1 MTTLAYTPAALPSQL
16 LAYIVES
23 YWDTRGGSIPKPMI
37 AEKPLPQYQ
46 RVDARNM
53 GDTVLFQ
60 LDGFREEYITI
71 AYQHRALYADVS
83 AEFNVFTSRQRF
95 YDMVEEVRRIIF
107 SKQFRPTDILLD
119 GFEGY
124 ADSTALNSTWSSAA
138 NATLTLR
145 TDTRKY
151 GTNAMRAVISGG
163 NGDIYRGFPTYMHGT
178 TDWDLRPY
186 PQRLKKITFFAKI
199 DSGSDSIGV
208 TLRDASNRAGLYRTW
223 NKTIDTTGWAEY
235 AVDLTSSADASAGTW
250 DASLIDEIAF
260 TNLATGRTF
269 DIDHIDLSTTE
280 FQFLQYISFNEKVDN
295 FQYFQG
301 TLKAQ
306 FRSHGEAVSQLS

>member
-1 MTTLAYTPAALPSQL
+1 MTTLAYTPSALPSQL
-16 LAYIVES
+16 LANMVES
-23 YWDTRGGSIPKPMI
+23 YWDTRGGNIPKPMI

-53 GDTVLFQ
+53 GDTILFQ

-71 AYQHRALYADVS
+71 AYQHRALYADIS

-95 YDMVEEVRRIIF
+95 YDMIDEVRRIIF
-107 SKQFRPTDILLD
+107 SKQFTPTDILLD

-124 ADSTALNSTWSSAA
+124 SDSTALNSTWSSAA

-163 NGDIYRGFPTYMHGT
+163 NGDIYRAFPTYMHGT
-178 TDWDLRPY
+178 TEWNLRPY
-186 PQRLKKITFFAKI
+186 PQRLKKITFYAKI
-199 DSGSDSIGV
+199 DSGSDVIGV
-208 TLRDASNRAGLYRTW
+208 TLRDASNRSGLYRTW
-223 NKTIDTTGWAEY
+223 NVT
-235 AVDLTSSADASAGTW
+235 VDSTDWTSRTVNLSSTANASAGTW
-250 DASLIDEIAF
+250 DPTLIDEIAF
-260 TNLATGRTF
+260 TNLANGRTF
-269 DIDHIDLSTTE
+269 DIDHIDIATTE
-280 FQFLQYISFNEKVDN
+280 FQMLEYRSFTENTNN

-306 FRSHGEAVSQLS
+306 YRAHGEGVSQLS

>member
-16 LAYIVES
+16 LANIVES
-23 YWDTRGGSIPKPMI
+23 YWDTRSGNIPKPMI
-37 AEKPLPQYQ
+37 AEKPLPEYQ
-46 RVDARNM
+46 RIDARNM

-83 AEFNVFTSRQRF
+83 AEFSVFTSRQRF
-95 YDMVEEVRRIIF
+95 YDTIEEVRRIIF
-107 SKQFRPTDILLD
+107 SKQFKPTDILLD

-124 ADSTALNSTWSSAA
+124 ADSTALNVVWSSAA
-138 NATLTLR
+138 NSTLTLR
-145 TDTRKY
+145 TDTRQY

-178 TDWDLRPY
+178 TAWTLRPY
-186 PQRLKKITFFAKI
+186 PERLKKIAFYAKI
-199 DSGSDSIGV
+199 DSSTDTIGV
-208 TLRDASNRAGLYRTW
+208 TLRDASNRSGLYRTW
-223 NKTIDTTGWAEY
+223 NVLINSTDWKGYSVNLSAT
-235 AVDLTSSADASAGTW
+235 ADASAGTW

-269 DIDHIDLSTTE
+269 DIDHIDLATTE

-306 FRSHGEAVSQLS
+306 FRSHGEPVSQLS